1 MAYSPPPGPPYY
13 EARQT
18 YALPNAGPWPPYPPA
33 PPANRLAVAA
43 LVCGIAQFMVVVTF
57 LPAIICGHIARR
69 QIRRTGEDGDELAR
83 AGLILGYVGAG
94 LVVSVVVAA
103 LAVTSNVQIAG
114 SRIIPLPSAPPVVV
128 MPYIVPSGHV
138 PAAPTAPRAP

>member
-18 YALPNAGPWPPYPPA
+18 YAPPYAGPWPPYPPA

-94 LVVSVVVAA
+94 LVLSVAIAA
-103 LAVTSNVQIAG
+103 LVVTNTAQNGG
-114 SRIIPLPSAPPVVV
+114 SLLHPFPATRPVVLI
-128 MPYIVPSGHV
+128 PYIVPSGHV
-138 PAAPTAPRAP
+138 PTPPAATLAP